1 MRDEGF
7 YEGFYGMS
15 PGTMDQLSSTHVPTM
30 ADSAEA
36 MIQAKIIEEGIKKM
50 TETAYGDKKVMDESE
65 DKKPEDR
72 VFDEI
77 NKSLS

>member
-1 MRDEGF
+1 
-7 YEGFYGMS
+7 
-15 PGTMDQLSSTHVPTM
+15 
-30 ADSAEA
+30 
-36 MIQAKIIEEGIKKM
+36 M
-50 TETAYGDKKVMDESE
+50 TETAYGDKKVMDEFE